1 MNSLLDGALT
11 RAGAPASS
19 HDGIELEQL
28 GYERASAPRSLVLSS
43 ANEIRSFAAG
53 HTVHRAGSRA
63 GAVFQIVTGHVK
75 LLAPA
80 RNGGQQIVALLGAGD
95 CFGLSDDGR
104 NLCSAETLTPVQV
117 RVLARGKVDSNSIH
131 AINRQLQAQMSASFS
146 HCVAITQLSARERLA
161 DFLTRWAKR
170 ETPQLLNGGAADAE
184 PIELRIP
191 LLRYE
196 IANYLSVTTET
207 LSRCFAEFRRRGF
220 ISTPTPKAREILR
233 IDDFQ
238 GLLAVCSE
246 ARPEQRS

>member
-11 RAGAPASS
+11 RAGLPTSS
-19 HDGIELEQL
+19 HDGIEAEQL
-28 GYERASAPRSLVLSS
+28 GYERAPSPRSLVPSD
-43 ANEIRSFAAG
+43 ANAIRSFAAG
-53 HTVHRAGSRA
+53 HTVHRAGTGA
-63 GAVFQIVTGHVK
+63 GAVFQIATGHVK
-75 LLAPA
+75 LLVPT

-117 RVLARGKVDSNSIH
+117 RVLARGKTDGNNIH
-131 AINRQLQAQMSASFS
+131 TINRQLQAQMSASFS

-170 ETPQLLNGGAADAE
+170 ETPQLLNDGADAE

-191 LLRYE
+191 LHRYE

-238 GLLAVCSE
+238 GLLAVCPD
-246 ARPEQRS
+246 ARPEQRP